1 MIDSMTKK
9 EKLELERL
17 QRLLEAERERSEKAW
32 SGYRDALYE
41 LVDIKMKLERIEKVL
56 RFLSGLCDRE
66 PLGWHR
72 TCRRFFLSGLCDREH
87 SV

>member
-1 MIDSMTKK
+1 MTKK

-41 LVDIKMKLERIEKVL
+41 LVDLKMKLERIEKVL
-56 RFLSGLCDRE
+56 RGDE
-66 PLGWHR
+66 
-72 TCRRFFLSGLCDREH
+72 
-87 SV
+87 